1 VVLDLECEVVADQEQ
16 YGAWVR
22 TGVKDKHGTKEY
34 FVYTCGVLDS
44 REEGEIEKF
53 LSNLQRVRR
62 SMDAIGC
69 YGSLAKETIRDQRQI
84 NEMLVP
90 EPCDQYPMQEQSL
103 QNNPPEDTAQ
113 ALEHI
118 ITVLDM
124 LVKLG
129 RHGCLPHNRLSQ
141 NTIYVLDGGSIWLP
155 PPMLPHGPRDPN
167 KDKDKDKDIDAIAS
181 ILLWMLTKPANQSKS
196 SDEQLAILAQREP
209 GLADTIRKFRDSS
222 TTPPLDRLLRF
233 RRSLQQLWKTKASH
247 EVITPLTELRSGR
260 HLRSCAVWAL
270 AVLASTFPVWSG
282 DWWPPAAWRL
292 APEAALTGLNLIVVY
307 PSGIVLGTTLYR
319 LAHRLWCKKFRRKS
333 SPWELRHKVHWP
345 QIVLW
350 AVIGAAY
357 NCMLQLL
364 VLVSLYAFS
373 QRIDLFDQHL
383 IPSVIRMTLLGGLA
397 GTLAAY
403 VKWEEN

>member
-1 VVLDLECEVVADQEQ
+1 
-16 YGAWVR
+16 
-22 TGVKDKHGTKEY
+22 
-34 FVYTCGVLDS
+34 
-44 REEGEIEKF
+44 
-53 LSNLQRVRR
+53 
-62 SMDAIGC
+62 
-69 YGSLAKETIRDQRQI
+69 
-84 NEMLVP
+84 
-90 EPCDQYPMQEQSL
+90 
-103 QNNPPEDTAQ
+103 
-113 ALEHI
+113 
-118 ITVLDM
+118 
-124 LVKLG
+124 
-129 RHGCLPHNRLSQ
+129 
-141 NTIYVLDGGSIWLP
+141 
-155 PPMLPHGPRDPN
+155 
-167 KDKDKDKDIDAIAS
+167 
-181 ILLWMLTKPANQSKS
+181 
-196 SDEQLAILAQREP
+196 
-209 GLADTIRKFRDSS
+209 
-222 TTPPLDRLLRF
+222 
-233 RRSLQQLWKTKASH
+233 
-247 EVITPLTELRSGR
+247 
-260 HLRSCAVWAL
+260 
-270 AVLASTFPVWSG
+270 VWSG